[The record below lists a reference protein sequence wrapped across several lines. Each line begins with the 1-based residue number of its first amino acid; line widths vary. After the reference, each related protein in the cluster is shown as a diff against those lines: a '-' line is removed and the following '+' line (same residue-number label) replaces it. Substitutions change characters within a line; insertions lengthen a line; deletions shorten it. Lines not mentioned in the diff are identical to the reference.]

1 MSFFSSIKGMLQQQR
16 SAVSSFV
23 TVKGTADYSE
33 LPQGFFRVEFASG
46 RKALGYKGSFISFDC
61 GNTVVDGE
69 RITLTVPRETLPVV
83 KLNFSKPTPGV
94 LQQVGGASVVDT
106 DALDGDNGDVV
117 WDGARPAD
125 GPVWR

>member
-1 MSFFSSIKGMLQQQR
+1 MSFFSSVKNMLRPPSQATPAITFITGVE
-16 SAVSSFV
+16 SY
-23 TVKGTADYSE
+23 GE